1 MVKRYRETVY
11 GCEENSWTEMQESEH
26 GMWVYYSDYAALA
39 ERCERLEAALRDVL
53 GWIPNG
59 GAWHTDAPMKSIQN
73 ARDLLS
79 VSDAEK
85 P

>member
-1 MVKRYRETVY
+1 MVKRYWWAED
-11 GCEENSWTEMQESEH
+11 
-26 GMWVYYSDYAALA
+26 GMAEFERGDFVPYPDYLALA

-59 GAWHTDAPMKSIQN
+59 GAWHTEAPMKSIQN

-79 VSDAEK
+79 VSDGKNPWPPTAAQ
-85 P
+85 